1 MHDWIPMKFKFDYK
15 HTVPDMWS
23 HYYCEATSDRR
34 DYFKVRH
41 SDGGDFFMDNY
52 SLSALL
58 GAMEFGSLIDGLTIQ
73 ELQAAASANEEDI
86 VTDISDFI

>member
-15 HTVPDMWS
+15 HASPDMWF
-23 HYYCEATSDRR
+23 HYYCEATSAQR

-41 SDGGDFFMDNY
+41 SDGGDFFMDDY

-58 GAMEFGSLIDGLTIQ
+58 RAMKSGSLIDGLTIQ
-73 ELQAAASANEEDI
+73 ELQAAVSASEEDI